1 MDVHNT
7 QLHRSL
13 QGKWYTQTE
22 STSRKAEGKPGKDMK
37 DVVQTKDTKHL
48 CTPPLPPHCPFLK
61 DHYFN
66 NHESADELPRNLGV
80 ACR

>member
-22 STSRKAEGKPGKDMK
+22 SASGKAEGKPGKDMK
-37 DVVQTKDTKHL
+37 DVVQTKDTN
-48 CTPPLPPHCPFLK
+48 TSVPPHYHHIAHF
-61 DHYFN
+61 
-66 NHESADELPRNLGV
+66 
-80 ACR
+80 

>member
-22 STSRKAEGKPGKDMK
+22 SASWETEGKPRKEMK
-37 DVVQTKDTKHL
+37 DAVPTKDTNASVLHY
-48 CTPPLPPHCPFLK
+48 HHIVHVLK
-61 DHYFN
+61 DNYFN
-66 NHESADELPRNLGV
+66 KACLNHKLSWRIT
-80 ACR
+80 